1 MQEMENYLV
10 KYEKLYLEMM
20 QVQLSHEAFLYSFM
34 YN

>member
-1 MQEMENYLV
+1 MTQIDTYQK
-10 KYEKLYLEMM
+10 KYERLYLEMM